1 MLPIRQYG
9 DPVLKQATRELDEI
23 DGRVAKLVDDMLDT
37 MYAAPGVGLAANQVG
52 VQRRLF
58 VYDIGDGPQVIIN
71 PRVIETS
78 GEWTFEEGCLSV
90 PGLSW
95 QIVRPNRIH
104 LVGLDL
110 DGNELS
116 IEAEEYQGRVLQHE
130 VDHLDGALLIDR
142 LDEDQRRDAR
152 RILRAR
158 RGRSQL
164 ARPPGREPPPLPGAV
179 GQSSTRR
186 TPPRRSA
193 DLASS
198 TPAPRAAA
206 RYGWSR

>member
-9 DPVLKQATRELDEI
+9 DPVLKQATRDLEEI
-23 DGRVAKLVDDMLDT
+23 DGRVARLVEDMLDT

-71 PRVIETS
+71 PRIIETS

-90 PGLSW
+90 PSLSW
-95 QIVRPNRIH
+95 EIVRPNRVH

-116 IEAEEYQGRVLQHE
+116 IEAEEYEGRVFQHE
-130 VDHLDGALLIDR
+130 VDHLDGTLLIDR

-158 RGRSQL
+158 
-164 ARPPGREPPPLPGAV
+164 
-179 GQSSTRR
+179 
-186 TPPRRSA
+186 
-193 DLASS
+193 
-198 TPAPRAAA
+198 AAA
-206 RYGWSR
+206 VAG